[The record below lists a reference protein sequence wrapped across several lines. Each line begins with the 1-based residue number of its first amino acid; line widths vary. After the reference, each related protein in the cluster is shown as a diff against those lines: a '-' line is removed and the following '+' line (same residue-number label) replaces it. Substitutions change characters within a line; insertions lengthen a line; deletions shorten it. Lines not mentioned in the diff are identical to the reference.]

1 MHGCIEKDINCLS
14 FSNAE
19 IFIYSKGI
27 HFSMRIID
35 FLKDE
40 KAQSEFSSL
49 YMLIVLV
56 IAALLII
63 TLVKP
68 MFRQSQKIVSKTVK

>member
-1 MHGCIEKDINCLS
+1 MHGCIEKDIIAFL
-14 FSNAE
+14 FLTRE
-19 IFIYSKGI
+19 IFIYSKCI
-27 HFSMRIID
+27 HVSMRITD
-35 FLKDE
+35 FLRDE

>member
-1 MHGCIEKDINCLS
+1 
-14 FSNAE
+14 
-19 IFIYSKGI
+19 
-27 HFSMRIID
+27 MRIAD
-35 FLKDE
+35 FLNDE
-40 KAQSEFSSL
+40 KAQGEFSSL

>member
-1 MHGCIEKDINCLS
+1 MASALR
-14 FSNAE
+14 
-19 IFIYSKGI
+19 IFL
-27 HFSMRIID
+27 RE
-35 FLKDE
+35 E

-49 YMLIVLV
+49 YMLIVLI

-68 MFRQSQKIVSKTVK
+68 MFRQSQKIVSKTTGQ

>member
-1 MHGCIEKDINCLS
+1 
-14 FSNAE
+14 
-19 IFIYSKGI
+19 
-27 HFSMRIID
+27 MRITD
-35 FLKDE
+35 FLRDE

>member
-1 MHGCIEKDINCLS
+1 
-14 FSNAE
+14 
-19 IFIYSKGI
+19 
-27 HFSMRIID
+27 MRIAD

-56 IAALLII
+56 IVALLII

-68 MFRQSQKIVSKTVK
+68 MFQQSQKIVSKTVK

>member
-1 MHGCIEKDINCLS
+1 
-14 FSNAE
+14 
-19 IFIYSKGI
+19 
-27 HFSMRIID
+27 MRIID